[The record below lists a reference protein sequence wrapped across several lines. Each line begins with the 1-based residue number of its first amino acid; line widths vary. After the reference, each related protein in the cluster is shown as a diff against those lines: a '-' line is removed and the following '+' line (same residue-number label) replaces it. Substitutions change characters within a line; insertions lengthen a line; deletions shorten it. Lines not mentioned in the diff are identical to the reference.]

1 MSRAGSTTN
10 LPHSDVV
17 APLQGERRLSDDATE
32 KVPQTRTENTS
43 EETSEAN
50 VLWVDWDGPGDP
62 MNPKKYVVPLF
73 LVKLQLVN
81 ERYASWPYRQK
92 WAATIVVSS
101 FTFISPISSS
111 MIAPA
116 AAQVAEEFGI
126 TSNVLVAMTT
136 SIFIL
141 GYGEYFLLRS
151 ESARPRFSINF
162 S

>member
-73 LVKLQLVN
+73 LVQLQLVN
-81 ERYASWPYRQK
+81 DD
-92 WAATIVVSS
+92 TI
-101 FTFISPISSS
+101 
-111 MIAPA
+111 
-116 AAQVAEEFGI
+116 
-126 TSNVLVAMTT
+126 
-136 SIFIL
+136 
-141 GYGEYFLLRS
+141 R
-151 ESARPRFSINF
+151 
-162 S
+162 